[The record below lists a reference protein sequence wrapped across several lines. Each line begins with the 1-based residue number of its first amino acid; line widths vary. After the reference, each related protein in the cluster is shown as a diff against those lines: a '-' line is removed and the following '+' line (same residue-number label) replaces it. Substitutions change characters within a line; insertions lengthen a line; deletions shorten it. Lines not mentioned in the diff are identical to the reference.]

1 MARRTWPGRWRVA
14 CAMAAPQLFP
24 FLLGVAVA
32 VLLGLLGWGIYRSRR
47 PSELG
52 ARDVYLIALLV
63 FAALVIWLFVM
74 FVLLR
79 P

>member
-1 MARRTWPGRWRVA
+1 MV
-14 CAMAAPQLFP
+14 APQLFP
-24 FLLGVAVA
+24 MLLGIAVA
-32 VLLGLLGWGIYRSRR
+32 ILLGLLGWGIYRARR

-52 ARDVYLIALLV
+52 TRDGYLIALLV